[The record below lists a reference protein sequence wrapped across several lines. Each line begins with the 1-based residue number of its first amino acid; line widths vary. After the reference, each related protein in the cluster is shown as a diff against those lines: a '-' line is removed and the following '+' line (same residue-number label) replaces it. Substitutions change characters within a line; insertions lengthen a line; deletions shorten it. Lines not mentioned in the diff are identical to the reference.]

1 MNADDLLLISVGGA
15 AATIA
20 RRVAENA
27 SAPLRA
33 LILDTDDATLQAIT
47 PAVGVSTTV
56 FGAKRLAGRGTGGD
70 RNLGA
75 SALRDDA
82 SQIQAQIGAPR
93 LAVLLVCCGGGT
105 SGAAPL
111 LLEML
116 RALGVATLVFATT
129 PFAFEGDDRH
139 RCAKIILPTLAAQ
152 ADAITTV
159 PLELLAG
166 GDAALPQA
174 EAFARVAD
182 RLGAGLGLLWSLIA
196 HAGFLPLDAERFRRF
211 LTHDVAGGRPFC
223 FAEAVCAGERRADDA
238 LARLLAAPRFRP
250 DGVDCL
256 ANASQIVVGVLA
268 GPDLR
273 LCELGV
279 LMTGLRAHCV
289 ALQEAY
295 LGTANE
301 ASREGTLAVVV
312 LAFGQALAEG
322 GGRVEEGVHEAR
334 GGGRS
339 RKGAKA
345 KAAARANPLGAARN
359 RFNDVEPTLH
369 GDQNL
374 DTPTYLRRGIR
385 LAR

>member
-166 GDAALPQA
+166 GDATLPQA

-238 LARLLAAPRFRP
+238 SRDVTAWLKCRYMKSIASDKQKFRATITAVTSYGLYVQLQDIFV
-250 DGVDCL
+250 DGFVHISNIGFDYYGYTVEGKLVGETFGEEFAVGDVVTVSLIDVDEDRRRIDFRI
-256 ANASQIVVGVLA
+256 S
-268 GPDLR
+268 
-273 LCELGV
+273 
-279 LMTGLRAHCV
+279 
-289 ALQEAY
+289 
-295 LGTANE
+295 
-301 ASREGTLAVVV
+301 
-312 LAFGQALAEG
+312 
-322 GGRVEEGVHEAR
+322 
-334 GGGRS
+334 RS
-339 RKGAKA
+339 R
-345 KAAARANPLGAARN
+345 R
-359 RFNDVEPTLH
+359 
-369 GDQNL
+369 
-374 DTPTYLRRGIR
+374 
-385 LAR
+385 